1 MLKEQT
7 GASISGSQKRSVP
20 EAGLLVLTKRWL
32 RTRILDSQGGARI
45 SESLIA
51 EIAISLRLWERIF
64 LLDLSTGGYWVDPHF
79 FMSQSFFFSSGGFA
93 FLPFLWLVNIFWF
106 FREAFIVPAYT
117 EQSQIKGCE
126 SRAQR
131 KGSYQV

>member
-1 MLKEQT
+1 MLKEET
-7 GASISGSQKRSVP
+7 GTSISGSQNRNVAG
-20 EAGLLVLTKRWL
+20 AGLLVLTKTWL

-51 EIAISLRLWERIF
+51 EISISLRLWERIF
-64 LLDLSTGGYWVDPHF
+64 LLDLSTGGCWEDPHF
-79 FMSQSFFFSSGGFA
+79 FMSQSFFFSLGGFA

-126 SRAQR
+126 SRAQM
-131 KGSYQV
+131 KGGHQV

>member
-1 MLKEQT
+1 MLR
-7 GASISGSQKRSVP
+7 G
-20 EAGLLVLTKRWL
+20 AGLLVLTKRWL

-51 EIAISLRLWERIF
+51 ERTISLRLWERIF
-64 LLDLSTGGYWVDPHF
+64 LLDLSTGGCWEDPHF
-79 FMSQSFFFSSGGFA
+79 FVSQSFFFSLGGFV

-126 SRAQR
+126 SRAQM
-131 KGSYQV
+131 KGGHQV